1 MPHIAPQFETG
12 RIDVVAIGSST
23 GGPNLVQQIIA
34 GLPADMPVPILIA
47 QHLPPKFTHDL
58 SITMDQRAALTV
70 VEAEDGMPVFP
81 GTVYLGRGRMHM
93 RVTQSTGKRVSIR
106 ISDQPAHLAYKPS
119 VDELFD
125 SCAEVYGRS
134 VLGIVMTGI
143 GRDGTQGATRIVQTG
158 GVIVTQTKAS
168 CAVYGMPRSCDD
180 AGLSSASLDPE
191 GIRQAIHMLSPS
203 YGTNPQD
210 RVTDLSA

>member
-1 MPHIAPQFETG
+1 MPQCAPEFELN
-12 RIDVVAIGSST
+12 RFKAVAIGSST
-23 GGPNLVQQIIA
+23 GAPNLVQQIIA
-34 GLPADMPVPILIA
+34 GLPADMPVPIFIA
-47 QHLPPKFTHDL
+47 QHLPPKFTHDMA
-58 SITMDQRAALTV
+58 ITMDQRSALTV

-93 RVTQSTGKRVSIR
+93 RIVKSKDKRNTVQ
-106 ISDQPAHLAYKPS
+106 ISDQPANLAYKPS

-143 GRDGTQGATRIVQTG
+143 GRDGTLGATRIVKAG
-158 GVIVTQTKAS
+158 GVIVTQDKAT

-191 GIRQAIHMLSPS
+191 GIRQTIHTLSPS
-203 YGTNPQD
+203 YSSAPQD
-210 RVTDLSA
+210 NITGLSA